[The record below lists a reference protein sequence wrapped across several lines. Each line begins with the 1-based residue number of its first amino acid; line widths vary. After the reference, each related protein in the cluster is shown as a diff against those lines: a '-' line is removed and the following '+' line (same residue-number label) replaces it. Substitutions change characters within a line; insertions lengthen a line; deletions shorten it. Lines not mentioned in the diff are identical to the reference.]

1 MTSVSQLDH
10 KALVKDL
17 PTASGVYRMLS
28 KDGSVLYVGKAQ
40 DLRKRVSSYFR
51 KRGLSA
57 RLTSM
62 MRLVTDIDVTVTHT
76 EGEALL
82 LENNLIKSLRPRYN
96 VLLRDDKSYPYI
108 SLSTHDY
115 PRLGFYRGSKQKGFL
130 YFGPYPSASAVRETL
145 SMLQTVFQ
153 IRQCE
158 DSFFRYRSRPCL
170 QYQIKRCS
178 APCVGLIDQKT
189 YGEDIRHAAMFLE
202 GRSLALVDEMVKR
215 MDDASEQM
223 DYEMAA
229 LYRDRIRSL
238 RRIQER
244 QYVAQDAGDADVI
257 AIAAGQDAA
266 CIQVNFIR
274 GGHNLGDKAFYLKVT
289 TTTNAN
295 EVLAAFLPQYY
306 LGKSMPPAVYLNRSI
321 PSKVLLE
328 EVFSKQAEK
337 QISIATATRGVVK
350 GWMKM
355 AEINAHEGLRRHLAS
370 QANLKQRFDALQ
382 EAFSLDAVPERIEC
396 FDVSH
401 TFGESTVA
409 ACVVFDINGPVK
421 SDYRRF
427 NIDGVKAGDDYAAME
442 QALTRRYRRL
452 KEGEGK
458 LPDLLLIDG
467 GKGQLA
473 KAESA
478 IEELQ
483 IEGIRLIAIA
493 KGKERRPGKE
503 KLFLTG
509 SRDPFMLDPNSPAFH
524 LIQQVRDEAH
534 RFAITAHRLQRGKKR
549 TTSRLEEIPGIG
561 NKRRQTL
568 LKKLGGIR
576 EVARAG
582 VEDLSRV
589 PGISPDLAQRIY
601 DTFHQQEP

>member
-115 PRLGFYRGSKQKGFL
+115 PRLGFYRGSKQKGFR

-238 RRIQER
+238 RRIQEQ

-274 GGHNLGDKAFYLKVT
+274 DGHNLGDKAFYLKVT

-337 QISIATATRGVVK
+337 QISIATVTRGVVK

-355 AEINAHEGLRRHLAS
+355 AETNAHEGLRRHLAS

-483 IEGIRLIAIA
+483 IEGIRFIAIA

-589 PGISPDLAQRIY
+589 PGISLGLAQRIY

>member
-170 QYQIKRCS
+170 QYQLKRCS

-238 RRIQER
+238 RRIQEQ

-321 PSKVLLE
+321 PSKALLE

>member
-321 PSKVLLE
+321 PSKALLE

-576 EVARAG
+576 EVARTG

>member
-170 QYQIKRCS
+170 QYQLKRCS

-238 RRIQER
+238 RRIQEQ

-274 GGHNLGDKAFYLKVT
+274 GGHNLGDKAFYLKVA

-321 PSKVLLE
+321 PSKALLE